1 MSSFT
6 STVVLNKP
14 VEEVYSFLKD
24 CNNHETLQ
32 PENIY
37 NWSSTEDEASF
48 TIKNMA
54 KLSLKIEE
62 RKENTEIKFVPLGET
77 PFDVSLIWLM
87 EPSESGTAVTLELN
101 ADLNMMM
108 KMVASGPLQK
118 LVDFQTQRLAE
129 VLG

>member
-6 STVVLNKP
+6 SKVLINKP
-14 VEEVYSFLKD
+14 VEEVYTFLKD
-24 CNNHETLQ
+24 CNNHEKLQ

-62 RKENTEIKFVPLGET
+62 RKENVHIKFVPVGET
-77 PFDVSLIWLM
+77 LFEVSLIWLV
-87 EPSESGTAVTLELN
+87 EPADSGTTVKLELN

-118 LVDFQTQRLAE
+118 LVDFQTQRLIE
-129 VLG
+129 VLA

>member
-1 MSSFT
+1 MSSFNSKVT
-6 STVVLNKP
+6 TNKP
-14 VEEVYSFLKD
+14 VEEVYAFLKD
-24 CNNHETLQ
+24 CNNHEQLQ

-37 NWSSTEDEASF
+37 NWSSTQDEASF

-62 RKENTEIKFVPLGET
+62 RQENAKIRFVPVGEV
-77 PFDVSLIWLM
+77 PFDVSLNWLM
-87 EPSESGTAVTLELN
+87 EPTESGTAVTLELN

-118 LVDFQTQRLAE
+118 LVDFQTQRLTE

>member
-6 STVVLNKP
+6 SKVLINKP
-14 VEEVYSFLKD
+14 VEEVYTFLKD
-24 CNNHETLQ
+24 CNNHEKLQ

-62 RKENTEIKFVPLGET
+62 RKENVHIKFVPVGET
-77 PFDVSLIWLM
+77 PFEVSLIWLV
-87 EPSESGTAVTLELN
+87 EPADSGTTVKLELN

-118 LVDFQTQRLAE
+118 LVDFQTQRLSE
-129 VLG
+129 VLA